1 MPLFDEVRFF
11 NERSLIFNKKF
22 TSFPVR
28 VTNATL
34 RAENN
39 ASGFAI
45 LKGKEWQYPLQKLF
59 CIIGRSPIN
68 YNQPNVSLPV
78 VWHVDI
84 DLGHIKKVSRQHA
97 LIIYNFED
105 EFWEIKCLSNKYPLY
120 INKKKITQ
128 NMKAEKLE
136 SGMIVTIGSESF
148 FWLEAREDNQEI

>member
-1 MPLFDEVRFF
+1 M
-11 NERSLIFNKKF
+11 
-22 TSFPVR
+22 
-28 VTNATL
+28 
-34 RAENN
+34 
-39 ASGFAI
+39 
-45 LKGKEWQYPLQKLF
+45 
-59 CIIGRSPIN
+59 
-68 YNQPNVSLPV
+68 
-78 VWHVDI
+78 WHVDI

-105 EFWEIKCLSNKYPLY
+105 EFCEIKCLSNKYPLY